1 MPFGDAKAP
10 LLALICKFEK
20 QICLGL
26 IVFA

>member
-1 MPFGDAKAP
+1 MPFGDAKAA
-10 LLALICKFEK
+10 LFALICNFEK